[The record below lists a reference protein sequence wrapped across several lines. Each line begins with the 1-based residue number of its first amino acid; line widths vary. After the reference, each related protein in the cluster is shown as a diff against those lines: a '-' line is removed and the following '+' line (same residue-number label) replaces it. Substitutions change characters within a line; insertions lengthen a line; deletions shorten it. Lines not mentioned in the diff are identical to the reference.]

1 MKTSMEELKEKIK
14 WYDKFVDYIYMVNPN
29 QYNEACK
36 FADNEE

>member
-1 MKTSMEELKEKIK
+1 MKELEELHEKIK
-14 WYDKFVDYIYMVNPN
+14 WYDRFVDYIYEVNKN